1 MIFTGYGLRACLQAG
16 NIPSMKILLVLG
28 ALNGALAVI
37 LGAFGAHGL
46 KSRVDESMLAVWST
60 ASEYH
65 FYHALAMLLCGLLA
79 KAFGASG
86 MVTAGWVLFAGTL
99 VFSGSL
105 YVLVLSGQK
114 WLGAIT
120 PLGGTALIIGW
131 LMLARSLFK
140 AV

>member
-1 MIFTGYGLRACLQAG
+1 
-16 NIPSMKILLVLG
+16 MKTLLVLG

-46 KSRVDESMLAVWST
+46 KARVDESMLATWAT

-65 FYHALAMLLCGLLA
+65 FYHALALLLAGLLA
-79 KAFGASG
+79 KAYGVSNL
-86 MVTAGWVLFAGTL
+86 VTAGWVMFTGML

-105 YVLVLSGQK
+105 YILVLTGQK

-131 LMLARSLFK
+131 LMLAWALFK
-140 AV
+140 HA

>member
-1 MIFTGYGLRACLQAG
+1 
-16 NIPSMKILLVLG
+16 MKALLILG
-28 ALNGALAVI
+28 ALNAALAVVC
-37 LGAFGAHGL
+37 GAFGAHGL
-46 KSRVDESMLAVWST
+46 KARVEASLLETWAT

-65 FYHALAMLLCGLLA
+65 FFHALALLLVGVLS
-79 KAFGASG
+79 KQFGAAG
-86 MVTAGWVLFAGTL
+86 IVTAGWILLAGML

-105 YVLVLSGQK
+105 YLLVLSGQR

-131 LMLARSLFK
+131 VWLAWALYK

>member
-1 MIFTGYGLRACLQAG
+1 
-16 NIPSMKILLVLG
+16 MKILLVLG
-28 ALNGALAVI
+28 ALNGALAVSF
-37 LGAFGAHGL
+37 GAFGAHGL
-46 KSRVDESMLAVWST
+46 KSRADDSMLAVWST

-105 YVLVLSGQK
+105 YVMVLSGQK

-131 LMLARSLFK
+131 LMLAWSLFK

>member
-1 MIFTGYGLRACLQAG
+1 
-16 NIPSMKILLVLG
+16 MKILLVLG
-28 ALNGALAVI
+28 ALNGALAVSF
-37 LGAFGAHGL
+37 GAFGAHGL
-46 KSRVDESMLAVWST
+46 KSRVDDSMLAVWST

-105 YVLVLSGQK
+105 YVMVLSGQK

-131 LMLARSLFK
+131 LMLAWSLFK

>member
-1 MIFTGYGLRACLQAG
+1 
-16 NIPSMKILLVLG
+16 MKILLVLG

-46 KSRVDESMLAVWST
+46 KARVDESMLATWAT

-65 FYHALAMLLCGLLA
+65 FYHALALLLAGLLA
-79 KAFGASG
+79 KAYGVSNL
-86 MVTAGWVLFAGTL
+86 VTAGWVMFTGML

-105 YVLVLSGQK
+105 YILVLTGQK

-131 LMLARSLFK
+131 LMLAWSLFK
-140 AV
+140 HA

>member
-1 MIFTGYGLRACLQAG
+1 MTATAEQ
-16 NIPSMKILLVLG
+16 SMKILLVLG

-114 WLGAIT
+114 WIGAIT

-131 LMLARSLFK
+131 LMLAWSLFK

>member
-1 MIFTGYGLRACLQAG
+1 MKGLL
-16 NIPSMKILLVLG
+16 IIG

-46 KSRVDESMLAVWST
+46 KSRVDTAMLDVWST

-65 FYHALAMLLCGLLA
+65 FYHALALILVGILA
-79 KAFGASG
+79 KQFGDSG
-86 MVTAGWVLFAGTL
+86 FVSAGWVMFAGM
-99 VFSGSL
+99 VIFSGSL
-105 YVLVLSGQK
+105 YALVLSGTR

-131 LMLARSLFK
+131 AMLAWALYKS
-140 AV
+140 A

>member
-1 MIFTGYGLRACLQAG
+1 
-16 NIPSMKILLVLG
+16 MKTLLVLG

-46 KSRVDESMLAVWST
+46 KARVDESMLATWAT

-65 FYHALAMLLCGLLA
+65 FYHALALLLAGLLA
-79 KAFGASG
+79 KTYGVSNL
-86 MVTAGWVLFAGTL
+86 VTAGWVMFAGML

-105 YVLVLSGQK
+105 YILVLTGQK

-131 LMLARSLFK
+131 LMLAWSLFK
-140 AV
+140 HA